1 MARSF
6 QEGMKHRCANTVQ
19 PVKNMSSFGK
29 ESKTITLIKS
39 KLCRHVL
46 SCSAMFNDL
55 MTRPLQEGKSKFAY
69 TIDFPSVV
77 SFLIELYMSLCSV
90 SLI

>member
-1 MARSF
+1 
-6 QEGMKHRCANTVQ
+6 
-19 PVKNMSSFGK
+19 
-29 ESKTITLIKS
+29 
-39 KLCRHVL
+39 
-46 SCSAMFNDL
+46 

-90 SLI
+90 SLDIGVMYLWPWV

>member
-1 MARSF
+1 
-6 QEGMKHRCANTVQ
+6 
-19 PVKNMSSFGK
+19 
-29 ESKTITLIKS
+29 
-39 KLCRHVL
+39 
-46 SCSAMFNDL
+46 

-90 SLI
+90 SLISESCIYGLGFDSQTLHGSLQLFQVIR

>member
-1 MARSF
+1 
-6 QEGMKHRCANTVQ
+6 
-19 PVKNMSSFGK
+19 
-29 ESKTITLIKS
+29 
-39 KLCRHVL
+39 
-46 SCSAMFNDL
+46 
-55 MTRPLQEGKSKFAY
+55 MTRPLQEEKSKFAY